1 MPTTKVLD
9 LSSNSKDQIKLSK
22 VKINLS
28 EKEHL
33 KLPSSQ
39 IKDKDKVIN
48 KTITSRILL

>member
-1 MPTTKVLD
+1 LPTTKVLD
-9 LSSNSKDQIKLSK
+9 LSSNSKDQIKLK